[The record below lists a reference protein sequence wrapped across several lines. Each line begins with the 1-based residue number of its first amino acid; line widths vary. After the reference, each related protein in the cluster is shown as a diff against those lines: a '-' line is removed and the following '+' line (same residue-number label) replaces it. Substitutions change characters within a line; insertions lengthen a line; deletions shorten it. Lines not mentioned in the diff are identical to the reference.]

1 MFTAK
6 EIKNNLLGCLEIF
19 LFMPSG
25 IERFGK
31 TKSDALKSL
40 IIPIALLPLTLMV
53 IMALPEEAAGPVNI
67 VLPIHIIRIVA
78 AVVVFLIVVYY
89 LAKQF
94 NREEYFYRFWSASN
108 WCNVVGLVMVSPIMI
123 GVFSGYDM
131 AVFESYAVFITLV
144 GYVYSAFIITY
155 CFKLP
160 WEMGGFI
167 AILGLAID
175 ENLFDLAHYIKDS
188 MMV

>member
-6 EIKNNLLGCLEIF
+6 EIKNNLLGCLEVF

-25 IERFGK
+25 IERFGQ
-31 TKSDALKSL
+31 TKSDALRSL
-40 IIPIALLPLTLMV
+40 IIPFSLLPITLMV
-53 IMALPEEAAGPVNI
+53 IMALPEESAGPMNI
-67 VLPIHIIRIVA
+67 VLPIHIVRIFA
-78 AVVVFLIVVYY
+78 AVILTLLVIYY

-94 NREEYFYRFWSASN
+94 KREEYFFRFWAASN
-108 WCNVVGLVMVSPIMI
+108 WCNIMGFIFIMPIIVGLML
-123 GVFSGYDM
+123 GHDM
-131 AVFESYAVFITLV
+131 AAFEAYAVFITLV

-167 AILGLAID
+167 AIVGLAID